1 MDSFGRRILSGAR
14 PDVGVA
20 VGSLLQPGRCCRADY
35 LRLWSRVSCVGLQVF
50 GEVVSRFSQAID
62 SDLGGD
68 LSELEVVVLADRR
81 VVQRVLPLAVDIGLP
96 PGLQLSLMRA
106 AVVAVVAVGSAA
118 ARSGMSSEP

>member
-1 MDSFGRRILSGAR
+1 M
-14 PDVGVA
+14 
-20 VGSLLQPGRCCRADY
+20 
-35 LRLWSRVSCVGLQVF
+35 SCVGLQVF

-96 PGLQLSLMRA
+96 SGLQLSLMRA
-106 AVVAVVAVGSAA
+106 AVVAVGSAA

>member
-1 MDSFGRRILSGAR
+1 M
-14 PDVGVA
+14 
-20 VGSLLQPGRCCRADY
+20 
-35 LRLWSRVSCVGLQVF
+35 SCVGLQVF

-62 SDLGGD
+62 SDLGGN

-106 AVVAVVAVGSAA
+106 AVVAVGSAA

>member
-1 MDSFGRRILSGAR
+1 M
-14 PDVGVA
+14 
-20 VGSLLQPGRCCRADY
+20 
-35 LRLWSRVSCVGLQVF
+35 SCVGLQVF
-50 GEVVSRFSQAID
+50 GAVVSRFSQATD

-96 PGLQLSLMRA
+96 SGLQLSLMRA
-106 AVVAVVAVGSAA
+106 ALVAVGSAA

>member
-1 MDSFGRRILSGAR
+1 M
-14 PDVGVA
+14 
-20 VGSLLQPGRCCRADY
+20 
-35 LRLWSRVSCVGLQVF
+35 SCVGLQVF

-62 SDLGGD
+62 SDLGGN